1 VHDVLPRFAPDA
13 GAIDRGFG
21 IMRIASL
28 LAATALAG
36 FLGGGAR
43 PAQALGAC
51 DGDFGFSFSGAQC
64 EVTTSGYYS
73 ISAYGAEGGGGPN
86 GATGGLGASA
96 TGTFF
101 LAAGTVLDL
110 FAGQAGTAGYRNF
123 QQAPLVFGGGGGG
136 GSFVTINGAGTLL
149 LVAGGGGGA
158 SGTGLAGQDGLATTW
173 DTSKPYLAA
182 TEGLGGLGAS
192 AAGGAGA
199 GGNGASSSANF
210 ASGGWAPPNYFGG
223 MGGVAPVT
231 LQDSQACTAANGTYP
246 FPTFGGGGTGG
257 RGGGG
262 GGEYGGGGGGGY
274 TGGSNSVDNVVT
286 DWGAWTECTPEGV
299 QFRFRTLVTSGEG
312 GGGGS
317 YVNGISLDG
326 SDVLVAGARSGNG
339 LISIAAAQVA
349 TDVPEPASMAVLGAA
364 LLGLGAARR
373 RGRA

>member
-158 SGTGLAGQDGLATTW
+158 SGTGLAGQEALSRRNGRARG
-173 DTSKPYLAA
+173 PRRI
-182 TEGLGGLGAS
+182 GG
-192 AAGGAGA
+192 
-199 GGNGASSSANF
+199 
-210 ASGGWAPPNYFGG
+210 
-223 MGGVAPVT
+223 
-231 LQDSQACTAANGTYP
+231 
-246 FPTFGGGGTGG
+246 
-257 RGGGG
+257 
-262 GGEYGGGGGGGY
+262 
-274 TGGSNSVDNVVT
+274 
-286 DWGAWTECTPEGV
+286 
-299 QFRFRTLVTSGEG
+299 
-312 GGGGS
+312 
-317 YVNGISLDG
+317 
-326 SDVLVAGARSGNG
+326 
-339 LISIAAAQVA
+339 
-349 TDVPEPASMAVLGAA
+349 
-364 LLGLGAARR
+364 RR
-373 RGRA
+373 RGRGWEWRQLVGQLRQRRLGPAQLLRRDGRCGAGYAAGLAGLHGGQRHLPLPHLRRRRHWRRRRRRRR